1 MTPCGAGIAA
11 RFLKILILRAFG
23 TSVALPASVTPAFA
37 QRHGVRLSWRMAM
50 TTLIA
55 MSAVW
60 AVITICFVTMLLY
73 RRSLTKH
80 ESDWIPL
87 TDDAKEDKA
96 IEAQTVIEM
105 KTNKL
110 TIPIRTLGTL
120 SVVMLLVIMGFWLY
134 ISINTPPPI
143 PQ

>member
-1 MTPCGAGIAA
+1 
-11 RFLKILILRAFG
+11 
-23 TSVALPASVTPAFA
+23 
-37 QRHGVRLSWRMAM
+37 M
-50 TTLIA
+50 TTLIV

-60 AVITICFVTMLLY
+60 AVITICFIIMLLY

>member
-1 MTPCGAGIAA
+1 
-11 RFLKILILRAFG
+11 
-23 TSVALPASVTPAFA
+23 
-37 QRHGVRLSWRMAM
+37 M

>member
-1 MTPCGAGIAA
+1 
-11 RFLKILILRAFG
+11 
-23 TSVALPASVTPAFA
+23 
-37 QRHGVRLSWRMAM
+37 M

-60 AVITICFVTMLLY
+60 AVITICFVIMLLY

>member
-1 MTPCGAGIAA
+1 
-11 RFLKILILRAFG
+11 
-23 TSVALPASVTPAFA
+23 
-37 QRHGVRLSWRMAM
+37 M
-50 TTLIA
+50 TTLISL
-55 MSAVW
+55 SAVW
-60 AVITICFVTMLLY
+60 AVITICFVIMLLY

-87 TDDAKEDKA
+87 TEDAKEDKA

-120 SVVMLLVIMGFWLY
+120 SVVMLLVVVGFWLY
-134 ISINTPPPI
+134 IIINTPPPI